1 MIGIDFSAFVR
12 MILLSLL
19 LGACLG
25 GVLEII
31 RFVFGICLPKTDGDV
46 SQSSWLIQCAVA
58 ARDVI
63 FFFIS
68 GIAFSVFVYYTNCG
82 NVRFFAVLGT
92 IAGFGVF
99 YFTVGRFVRRAL
111 GFLINIMHK
120 LTCAFVYPIKRML
133 QKCLMWIKSKKHITD
148 PQKNNVNM

>member
-99 YFTVGRFVRRAL
+99 YFTVGCFVRRAL
-111 GFLINIMHK
+111 GFLINILYALLLTILICLVK
-120 LTCAFVYPIKRML
+120 LLIFYFLK
-133 QKCLMWIKSKKHITD
+133 
-148 PQKNNVNM
+148 